1 MNILN
6 YNNQAK
12 TQSMCQMKLF
22 SWMCPTLKKCT
33 KPRFCWM
40 QNSADRLESWAEI
53 KSDAWLHRGDRFS
66 NFFPDIFTMQ
76 QNSISRNPVEK
87 SSPLSLNSQFFFS
100 LGASEVSK
108 EIQSFLFRWKI
119 SIIFCCYWKI
129 LRRRAFF
136 YREKCKPFT
145 IDVLPHST
153 QPTTTSYH
161 VKEWP

>member
-40 QNSADRLESWAEI
+40 QNSADRLESWAAT

-76 QNSISRNPVEK
+76 QKSISRNPVEK
-87 SSPLSLNSQFFFS
+87 SSPYLSIHNFFLTRGFGS
-100 LGASEVSK
+100 VK
-108 EIQSFLFRWKI
+108 RNPIIPFQMKNFYYFLLLLKNIKQTCIFWSWKMHTLHD
-119 SIIFCCYWKI
+119 W
-129 LRRRAFF
+129 
-136 YREKCKPFT
+136 
-145 IDVLPHST
+145 H
-153 QPTTTSYH
+153 PTRNHRKLES
-161 VKEWP
+161 